1 MRQSLA
7 ALASGLLFGIGLTV
21 SQMVNPAKV
30 LNFLDLAGNWDP
42 SLAFVLAGAVATAAL
57 GFRLVRRRT
66 VPLLAGA
73 FQLPTTRDIDRR
85 LVLGAALFGIGW
97 GLVGLCPG
105 PAVAALSLDPGR
117 VALFI
122 LAMLAGMIAFR
133 VQMVRLQLPPRSDHR
148 PSGGV
153 DA

>member
-1 MRQSLA
+1 MLQSLA

-42 SLAFVLAGAVATAAL
+42 SLAFVLGSAVATAAL

-73 FQLPTTRDIDRR
+73 FQWPTGRDIDRR
-85 LVLGAALFGIGW
+85 LVLGAARFGVGWTLEIGR
-97 GLVGLCPG
+97 
-105 PAVAALSLDPGR
+105 AAWR
-117 VALFI
+117 E
-122 LAMLAGMIAFR
+122 
-133 VQMVRLQLPPRSDHR
+133 
-148 PSGGV
+148 GGGQFV
-153 DA
+153 

>member
-1 MRQSLA
+1 MREVLA
-7 ALASGLLFGIGLTV
+7 ALAAGLLFGIGLTV

-42 SLAFVLAGAVATAAL
+42 TLAFVLAGAVATAAL

-66 VPLLAGA
+66 VPLLARS
-73 FQLPTTRDIDRR
+73 FQWPTARTIDRR

-105 PAVAALSLDPGR
+105 PAIAALSLDPSR
-117 VALFI
+117 VILFV
-122 LAMLAGMIAFR
+122 LAMLAGMAVFLA
-133 VQMVRLQLPPRSDHR
+133 QTVRSTLRSRSDRR
-148 PSGGV
+148 PSGG
-153 DA
+153 AGA

>member
-7 ALASGLLFGIGLTV
+7 ALVSGLLFGIGLTV

-42 SLAFVLAGAVATAAL
+42 SLAFVLGGAVATAAL

-73 FQLPTTRDIDRR
+73 FQWPTARDIDRR
-85 LVLGAALFGIGW
+85 LVLGAALFGVGW
-97 GLVGLCPG
+97 SLVGFCR
-105 PAVAALSLDPGR
+105 SEERR
-117 VALFI
+117 VGSAC
-122 LAMLAGMIAFR
+122 
-133 VQMVRLQLPPRSDHR
+133 VSTCRSRWSPYH
-148 PSGGV
+148 
-153 DA
+153 